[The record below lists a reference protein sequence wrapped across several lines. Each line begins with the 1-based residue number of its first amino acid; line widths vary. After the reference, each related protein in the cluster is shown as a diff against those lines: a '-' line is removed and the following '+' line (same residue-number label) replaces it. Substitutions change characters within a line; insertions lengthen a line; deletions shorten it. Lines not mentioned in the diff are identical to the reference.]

1 MKRLRKKVN
10 RQHLLRAAFEIL
22 EAEPISADIPIS
34 NAPFLRSDLQAK
46 RTWSPRELTRILKI
60 ESRIGHIENTEN
72 GYLRLSEAGFG
83 EAARITR
90 NHRLWEVY
98 LVTHADIAPSH
109 VDRDADMVEH
119 VLEAEL
125 VSQLEEVL
133 RSRDTRVPLPTSPHQ
148 IPATTNRE
156 AAP

>member
-1 MKRLRKKVN
+1 
-10 RQHLLRAAFEIL
+10 
-22 EAEPISADIPIS
+22 
-34 NAPFLRSDLQAK
+34 LQAK
-46 RTWSPRELTRILKI
+46 RTWPPQKLARILKI
-60 ESRIGHIENTEN
+60 ESSFGHLENMGQ
-72 GYLRLSEAGFG
+72 GYLRLSEEGFG

-119 VLEAEL
+119 VLDADL

-133 RSRDTRVPLPTSPHQ
+133 RGQDTRIPLPSSLHE
-148 IPATTNRE
+148 IPATTERE